1 MLQAKLSPS
10 MMCVNAWRDAS
21 EILAELIRQKVDYFH
36 MDLMDGH
43 FVPNLTLGT
52 DCIKQLRKE
61 TRIPLDLHLMAEQP
75 ETMLDWLDLQPGEL
89 VSVHVE
95 STRHLQRTL
104 AEIRA
109 RGARPM
115 AALNPAT
122 PLCMAEPV
130 LEDVDGILIMTV
142 NPGFA
147 GQRLVPQT
155 LKKIE
160 ELRRLLD
167 LRGLTRTEI
176 EVDGNV
182 SFENAE
188 KMRRAGA
195 SIFVGGT
202 SSVFHTG
209 GTLEENICTLRQR
222 IAKGESAQ

>member
-1 MLQAKLSPS
+1 
-10 MMCVNAWRDAS
+10 
-21 EILAELIRQKVDYFH
+21 
-36 MDLMDGH
+36 
-43 FVPNLTLGT
+43 
-52 DCIKQLRKE
+52 
-61 TRIPLDLHLMAEQP
+61 
-75 ETMLDWLDLQPGEL
+75 
-89 VSVHVE
+89 
-95 STRHLQRTL
+95 
-104 AEIRA
+104 
-109 RGARPM
+109 M

-195 SIFVGGT
+195 RIFVGGT

-209 GTLEENICTLRQR
+209 GTLEENIRTLRQR